1 LGKKLIAKA
10 IFTSFGTRM
19 DNARD
24 ALFAGRSALMSPSGY
39 GEIVENQEPEKIL
52 AKGNE
57 AIAMAAIDSGCL
69 LYFGYPITPQNDI
82 PEYLSKHLPALGGE
96 FIQAESEI
104 ASINLLL
111 GASATGA
118 RAMTS
123 SSSPGISLMQEGIS
137 YMAGS
142 ELPGL
147 IVNISRS
154 GPGLGGISPSQGDY
168 FQATRGG
175 GHGDYRMIVL
185 APSSVQEMYDLTC
198 LAFDLS
204 DKYRNPAMILG
215 DALIGQMKE
224 PLLRKKSVRMNL
236 PPKDWA
242 LTGAKGRKANRLK
255 SLYLQDGE
263 LSEHNWKLH
272 HKYEQMKKEEVSFE
286 SFLTEDAKLIV
297 AAFGSM
303 ARVSKTSVELAREEG
318 MKVGLLRPITLF
330 PFPEKALDDL
340 SRRVKRF
347 LTVELNTGQ
356 MVEDVKLSAERDAQL
371 YFYGRPPGSLP
382 SPEEVLEEIKKVYE
396 EAPNAKHQIP
406 NKFQ

>member
-1 LGKKLIAKA
+1 MDQTPDKL
-10 IFTSFGTRM
+10 
-19 DNARD
+19 
-24 ALFAGRSALMSPSGY
+24 L
-39 GEIVENQEPEKIL
+39 V
-52 AKGNE
+52 KGNE

-82 PEYLSKHLPALGGE
+82 PEYLSKHLPPIGGE

-137 YMAGS
+137 YLAGS
-142 ELPGL
+142 ELPAL

-185 APSSVQEMYDLTC
+185 APSTVQEMYDLTC
-198 LAFDLS
+198 LAFDLA
-204 DKYRNPAMILG
+204 DQYRNPAMILG

-224 PLLRKKSVRMNL
+224 PLIRKKPETMEL
-236 PPKDWA
+236 PSKDWA
-242 LTGAKGRKANRLK
+242 LSGALGRKPNRIK

-263 LSEHNWKLH
+263 LSVHNWKLH
-272 HKYEQMKKEEVSFE
+272 QKYERMKKEEVRCE
-286 SFLTEDAKLIV
+286 SFMVEDAQLVV

-318 MKVGLLRPITLF
+318 MKVGLFRPITLF
-330 PFPEKALDDL
+330 PFPEKALFDL
-340 SRRVKRF
+340 SNKVKLF

-356 MVEDVKLSAERDAQL
+356 MVEDVRLSVSRDADVS
-371 YFYGRPPGSLP
+371 FYGRPPGSLP
-382 SPEEVLEEIKKVYE
+382 SPEDVLEEIRKVYGIE
-396 EAPNAKHQIP
+396 HSA
-406 NKFQ
+406 

>member
-1 LGKKLIAKA
+1 
-10 IFTSFGTRM
+10 M
-19 DNARD
+19 DA
-24 ALFAGRSALMSPSGY
+24 
-39 GEIVENQEPEKIL
+39 
-52 AKGNE
+52 
-57 AIAMAAIDSGCL
+57 GCL

-82 PEYLSKHLPALGGE
+82 PEFPSKHLHALGGE

-142 ELPGL
+142 ELPAV

-175 GHGDYRMIVL
+175 GHGDYRTIVL
-185 APSSVQEMYDLTC
+185 APSTVQEMYDLTF
-198 LAFDLS
+198 LAFDLA

-224 PLLRKKSVRMNL
+224 PLIRKKPARMDL
-236 PPKDWA
+236 PPKTWA
-242 LTGAKGRKANRLK
+242 LTGAAGRKPNLLK
-255 SLYLQDGE
+255 SLYLQDGA

-272 HKYEQMKKEEVSFE
+272 QKYEQMKKEEVRFE
-286 SFLTEDAKLIV
+286 TFQTDDAQLVI
-297 AAFGSM
+297 AAFGSI
-303 ARVSKTSVELAREEG
+303 ARISKTSVEMARGEG
-318 MKVGLLRPITLF
+318 MKVGLIRPITLF
-330 PFPEKALDDL
+330 PFPGKIIDQI
-340 SRRVKRF
+340 SKRVKIF

-356 MVEDVKLSAERDAQL
+356 MMEDVRLSVDRDAQVF
-371 YFYGRPPGSLP
+371 FYGRPPGSLP
-382 SPEEVLEEIKKVYE
+382 TPEDILEEIKKYYT
-396 EAPNAKHQIP
+396 
-406 NKFQ
+406 

>member
-1 LGKKLIAKA
+1 MWRYE
-10 IFTSFGTRM
+10 FGG
-19 DNARD
+19 NV
-24 ALFAGRSALMSPSGY
+24 
-39 GEIVENQEPEKIL
+39 VEKNIEKVL
-52 AKGNE
+52 VKGNE

-82 PEYLSKHLPALGGE
+82 PEYLSRHLPPLGGE

-142 ELPGL
+142 ELPAL

-185 APSSVQEMYDLTC
+185 APSTIQEMYDLTC
-198 LAFDLS
+198 LAFDLA

-224 PLLRKKSVRMNL
+224 PLLRKRPEKMDL
-236 PPKDWA
+236 PAKDWA
-242 LTGAKGRKANRLK
+242 LTGAEGRRPNRLK

-263 LSEHNWKLH
+263 LSVHNWKLH
-272 HKYEQMKKEEVSFE
+272 QKYERMKEEVRFE
-286 SFLTEDAKLIV
+286 NSWVDDAQLVV

-303 ARVSKTSVELAREEG
+303 ARVSKTAVALAREG
-318 MKVGLLRPITLF
+318 GLKVGLFRPITLF
-330 PFPEKALDDL
+330 PFPDKALFDL
-340 SRRVKRF
+340 SKKVKLF

-356 MVEDVKLSAERDAQL
+356 MVEDVKLSVARDAEV

-382 SPEEVLEEIKKVYE
+382 SPEEVLEEIKKYYNV
-396 EAPNAKHQIP
+396 NS
-406 NKFQ
+406 